1 MPLNKEQKKKK
12 AKNKKPS
19 IFSLRHFVYDFIK
32 ITGALPMWLYTRP
45 KIHYVGNKKEIKK
58 LKRMLVMSNHISMLD
73 AILLH
78 FAFVNRRLW
87 ILALDSLFNTKFKNW
102 FFTQINCIKIDR
114 DNVNLSSYKDMVK
127 YLEWDKA
134 VCIFPEGKIEA
145 KENELQQFKL
155 GLTFIAIMNK
165 TPIVPVFLK
174 KRKNFFH
181 RYHVLVGEPINLHEM
196 CSKIPTIP
204 EIEKAGQLLF
214 EKEKELQTYFEEN
227 IERRIK

>member
-1 MPLNKEQKKKK
+1 MKLAKIYGASKVYCSDPDEVKLAFACECGATPL
-12 AKNKKPS
+12 S
-19 IFSLRHFVYDFIK
+19 
-32 ITGALPMWLYTRP
+32 
-45 KIHYVGNKKEIKK
+45 
-58 LKRMLVMSNHISMLD
+58 
-73 AILLH
+73 
-78 FAFVNRRLW
+78 
-87 ILALDSLFNTKFKNW
+87 
-102 FFTQINCIKIDR
+102 
-114 DNVNLSSYKDMVK
+114 
-127 YLEWDKA
+127 
-134 VCIFPEGKIEA
+134 EA

-181 RYHVLVGEPINLHEM
+181 RYHILVGEPINLHEM